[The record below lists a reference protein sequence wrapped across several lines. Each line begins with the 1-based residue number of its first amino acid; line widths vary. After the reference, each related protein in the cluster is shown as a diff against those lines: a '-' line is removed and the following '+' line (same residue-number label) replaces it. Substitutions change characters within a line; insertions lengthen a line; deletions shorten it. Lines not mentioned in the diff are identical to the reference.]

1 MEIKDI
7 QGNILIDAL
16 VTESA
21 VKTEELMKQDS
32 ITLSWKAITAEELP
46 VGSYVIHNGV
56 RYSLLSP
63 YRPQQLD
70 EVAFEYR
77 PEFHHP
83 VMRWQ
88 HLPFFFYS
96 NGTKETDWSLTD
108 NPANFMSAVC
118 EAISQETG
126 ENWSY
131 SIASNLNASASLSFS
146 NTDIFSALNS
156 IASAFETE
164 WWFDY
169 ANKELH
175 LSKAGF
181 GSAVT
186 LEVGKNISVPSA
198 TESKEGYAT
207 RFYVFGSTRNIDQKY
222 NGSNVNSVV
231 NRRLTL
237 NPAKYPNGYI
247 DIREGLTNEEVLVK
261 TLVFD
266 DIYPRSSLTI
276 SDVRV
281 RLMWRLDDDNKKVP
295 VGTGADGKPVYD
307 QYAIWYFKIPNLSF
321 NKDMVISGK
330 ALSVHFN
337 NGPLSGREFE
347 LTPHSEEKALEN
359 SDGVDFTVEKGDF
372 EINFIEES
380 TYIIPS
386 ITGLTPVDGNSI
398 TLFNIVMPEE
408 YKTSAYDEL
417 EDAAMTVISE
427 QSEDLNNYSFES
439 NPVEFYKN
447 NPNLSI
453 GSNVSFKSQ
462 GYSYNTRVIKL
473 ETQLD
478 RPFEQRITIG
488 NQKIKG
494 NTQELKEEVV
504 NVNQNV
510 DLLAAIN
517 ESTTA
522 FQQVLQRSQKLMQE
536 YMTVSLFERVNV
548 GTEENPKYA
557 IRPVKYKD
565 EPVGILSDTFITA
578 KGINEDEEGP
588 LFTVVT
594 DWTQYEGDPN
604 EVLSS
609 ILGYELKGRIE
620 ALENKGGGSGGTI
633 DESVLKD
640 YLKKDEAAL
649 RYTPLSSFN
658 ELNTK
663 VTDFLEGSDTDT
675 IINKWKELEAFLA
688 GQTESSTLA
697 DLLSIKA
704 DKQTVVDLQNYLNK
718 LFTAELDGNGNLVSI
733 KANAG
738 LWTEQYITAKGIN
751 GNIEGDLF
759 VRLDRWEDYNAD
771 EGQVLSAKLGYE
783 LLQMINN
790 GSGGGGS
797 SEDLSDYVK
806 KDELNTRLG
815 SYVTSASLTTTLSG
829 YQTKI
834 TTSNK
839 IPYDCISGT
848 PTIPSTSSFLS
859 INGGTINGNL
869 RLQKANQNYGSY
881 LYFGDSS
888 YAYIAEITDDDL
900 TIKATD
906 ININGNLYINGVAYS
921 GGSSV
926 DLSSYAT
933 KDWVTNTALDGY
945 ATTSDL
951 SSYLPKTGN
960 TGISGS
966 LGVGQ
971 SSYNSSYKLYVNGS
985 FYASSVTHGSD
996 IRYKSVLQ
1004 DVAEDI
1010 EVIANAPVFDFD
1022 WTNNELPTQLGTS
1035 AQYWLDTK
1043 FSNAVN
1049 YDKDK
1054 DFYGL
1059 AYGELGVAI
1068 GVINSRKLVNHE
1080 SRLSVVEK
1088 MLGIKQEV

>member
-1 MEIKDI
+1 MEIKDV

-32 ITLSWKAITAEELP
+32 ITLSWKSITADELP
-46 VGSYVIHNGV
+46 LGAYIVYNGV
-56 RYSLLSP
+56 KYSLLAP
-63 YRPQQLD
+63 YRPRQID
-70 EVAFEYR
+70 EATYEYA
-77 PEFHHP
+77 PVFHHP

-108 NPANFMSAVC
+108 NPANFMDAVC

-131 SIASNLNASASLSFS
+131 SIASNLSASASLSFS

-169 ANKELH
+169 TNKELH
-175 LSKAGF
+175 LSKASK

-207 RFYVFGSTRNIDQKY
+207 RFYVFGSTRNIDQQY
-222 NGSNVNSVV
+222 SGSNVNSIV

-237 NPAKYPNGYI
+237 NPSKYPNGYI
-247 DIREGLTNEEVLVK
+247 DIRQGLTNEEVLVK

-281 RLMWRLDDDNKKVP
+281 RLMWRLDDNNQKVP

-307 QYAIWYFKIPNLSF
+307 QYAIWYFKIPSLSF
-321 NKDMVISGK
+321 SKDSIISGK

-337 NGPLSGREFE
+337 SGSLSGREFE
-347 LTPHSEEKALEN
+347 LTYHEDTKELEN
-359 SDGVDFTVEKGDF
+359 SDGVNFIVEAGDF
-372 EINFIEES
+372 EINFIEEG
-380 TYIIPS
+380 TFIIPA
-386 ITGLTPVDGNSI
+386 ITGLIPTEGNSV
-398 TLFNIVMPEE
+398 TLFNINMPQE
-408 YKTSAYDEL
+408 YVASAYNDL
-417 EDAAMTVISE
+417 EDAAKVVISE
-427 QSEDLNNYSFES
+427 QSADFSNYSFES
-439 NPVEFYKN
+439 NPVEFFN
-447 NPNLSI
+447 SNPNLSV
-453 GSNVSFKSQ
+453 GRNVSFIS
-462 GYSYNTRVIKL
+462 GDYAYSTRVIKL

-478 RPFEQRITIG
+478 RPFEQKITIG
-488 NQKIKG
+488 NQKVKG

-510 DLLAAIN
+510 DLLASIN
-517 ESTTA
+517 ETTNA
-522 FQQVLQRSQKLMQE
+522 FQQSLQRTQKLMQE
-536 YMTVSLFERVNV
+536 YMSIALFERINV
-548 GTEENPKYA
+548 GTEEEPKYA
-557 IRPVKYKD
+557 IKPVKFKD
-565 EPVGILSDTFITA
+565 EEVGIISDTFITA
-578 KGINEDEEGP
+578 KGVNEDDDSP
-588 LFTVVT
+588 LFSVLT
-594 DWTQYEGDPN
+594 DWSNFNADAN
-604 EVLSS
+604 EVLSAV
-609 ILGYELKGRIE
+609 LGYELNNRIK
-620 ALENKGGGSGGTI
+620 ALEKNSGGSGTV